1 MSAIAG
7 LIQFDGAPVDP
18 VTIRRIAA
26 RLRLRAP
33 DRVSSWIGDSAALF
47 HATVAVTPGSETE
60 QQPIVGKQS
69 GLVITFDGRLDNRDE
84 LIDQLALDRGC
95 TDAAVVL
102 AAAETWGDGTASR
115 LLGDFALAAWNPRTR
130 RLMCARDITGVRT
143 LHYRVGAGW
152 IAFASA
158 LDVVVAGIAP
168 LPAINEG
175 MAAEYLASFI
185 VSQRDTLFQDVF
197 RLPAAHCLTAS
208 SAGRS
213 LERYWTPDPKHTVRY
228 AGDAQFEEHLRDLM
242 QHSVAC
248 RLRTPRPVA
257 VMLSGGIDSS
267 AVTAV
272 AASLVRERAAAAT
285 GIETLSLSVEG
296 AGDERHYFEQV
307 CAHCRVPSHRINEQP
322 PRSGQFFEEIS
333 LDLDAQIYPHSPT
346 VDRLRARARELGA
359 RVLLTGMGGD
369 DWLGTSPAAYADL
382 VKQGAVVALG
392 RRLRADAASADFLG
406 WRDTIRLGLW
416 PLVPPAI
423 QQLTRRVLGRGR
435 APAWIA
441 PAFASHA
448 ALDERLSAFR
458 PELRF
463 PSYEIEDMWFLGT
476 VGMTVHASE
485 TVTRGGDRFG
495 IEHWHPYRDR
505 RIIEFGLGLPP
516 EQLWRDGRPKDLLR
530 RAMAPLVPAQVA
542 TRTTSPAADHTFMHA
557 IEAELERAASRP
569 LEVVRRGWVDAQR
582 VAALEQDTRAH
593 FNSGRPGFASGA
605 RILWG
610 ILAVN
615 LWLEAISMVKY
626 DDTSQGAADV

>member
-7 LIQFDGAPVDP
+7 LIHFDGAPIDP
-18 VTIRRIAA
+18 VTIRRMAA

-33 DRVSSWIGDSAALF
+33 DRVSSWIGESVAFF

-60 QQPIVGKQS
+60 RQPLRGEQS
-69 GLVITFDGRLDNRDE
+69 GLVVTFDGRLDNRDE
-84 LIDQLALDRGC
+84 IIEQLTLDRGC

-102 AAAETWGDGTASR
+102 AAAETWGDDAASR
-115 LLGDFALAAWNPRTR
+115 LLGDFAVAAWNPRTR
-130 RLMCARDITGVRT
+130 RLMCARDISGVRA
-143 LHYRVGAGW
+143 LHYRIGPGW
-152 IAFASA
+152 IAFAST
-158 LDVVVAGIAP
+158 LDILVAGIAP
-168 LPAINEG
+168 MPAINEG

-197 RLPAAHCLTAS
+197 RLPAAHRLTAS
-208 SAGRS
+208 SAGQS
-213 LERYWTPDPKHTVRY
+213 LERYWSPDPKHTVRY
-228 AGDAQFEEHLRDLM
+228 ATDAQFEEHLRDLM
-242 QHSVAC
+242 QRSVAC
-248 RLRTPRPVA
+248 RLRTPGPVA

-267 AVTAV
+267 AVTAI

-285 GIETLSLSVEG
+285 SIETLSLSVEG
-296 AGDERHYFEQV
+296 AEDERPYFERV
-307 CAHCRVPSHRINEQP
+307 SAHCGVPSHRIHEHP
-322 PRSGQFFEEIS
+322 PKPGQFFEEIS
-333 LDLDAQIYPHSPT
+333 LDLDAQIFPHSPT
-346 VDRLRARARELGA
+346 VDRLRGQARELGA

-382 VKQGAVVALG
+382 AGRGALVALA
-392 RRLRADAASADFLG
+392 RRLRADAASADFIG
-406 WRDTIRLGLW
+406 WRDTLRLGLW
-416 PLVPPAI
+416 PLVPPAV
-423 QQLTRRVLGRGR
+423 QQLTRQVLGRGR
-435 APAWIA
+435 SPAWIE
-441 PAFASHA
+441 PAFAA
-448 ALDERLSAFR
+448 RAGLDRRLSAFR
-458 PELRF
+458 HELRF
-463 PSYEIEDMWFLGT
+463 PSHEIEDMWFLGT
-476 VGMTVHASE
+476 IGMTAHASE

-495 IEHWHPYRDR
+495 IEYWHPYRDR

-557 IEAELERAASRP
+557 IDAELERANSRP
-569 LEVVRRGWVDAQR
+569 LEVVQRGWVDSHR
-582 VAALEQDTRAH
+582 VAALQRDTRAH
-593 FNSGRPGFASGA
+593 YNSGQPGFASGA